1 MVNENRQV
9 MKLDH
14 ITKTYQMYK
23 KSSDRLKEALN
34 PFKKQYHDTF
44 YALNDVNIEVNE
56 GEMVGFIGE
65 NGSGKS
71 TLLKIITGVLTPSEG
86 TLKIDGKISAILELG
101 SGFNVEYTGYENIFL
116 NGMVLGFSKEV
127 MEEKLEDIIKF
138 ADIGEHLYQP
148 VKTYSS
154 GMLVRLGFAIAVTV
168 DPDILIVDEALAV
181 GDTEFQLK
189 CMEKF
194 TEFRQKGKTILFVSH
209 DIHAVRRFCDRVY
222 WLKKGKVIEE
232 GETLPVTEKYDN
244 YLKRKAAISLGH
256 SIDEEVSTSVDYVS
270 QIVTLDQARL
280 YNSKHENTDEIQRD
294 EFCYVRVDYTVI
306 DDSIKDP
313 VLGVAIRT
321 VNNDY
326 VMGPNTRYEGVKIPW
341 EKGKNTFYIEYEQ
354 MFLGNGEYYF
364 DVALFE
370 QNAQVPFIYKSKA
383 IKMFVVGKYDV
394 EGLVGLPHR
403 WTDHIEK

>member
-1 MVNENRQV
+1 MVNKNRQV

-222 WLKKGKVIEE
+222 WLQKGKVIEE
-232 GETLPVTEKYDN
+232 GDTLPVTEKYDN

-270 QIVTLDQARL
+270 QIVTLDHARL

-403 WTDHIEK
+403 WTDHID

>member
-1 MVNENRQV
+1 

-222 WLKKGKVIEE
+222 WLQKGKVIEE
-232 GETLPVTEKYDN
+232 GDTLPVTEKYDN

-270 QIVTLDQARL
+270 QIVTLDHARL

-341 EKGKNTFYIEYEQ
+341 EKGENTFYIEYEQ

-403 WTDHIEK
+403 WTDHID

>member
-1 MVNENRQV
+1 MVNKNRQV

-86 TLKIDGKISAILELG
+86 ILKIDGKISAILELG

-222 WLKKGKVIEE
+222 WLQKGKVIEE
-232 GETLPVTEKYDN
+232 GDTLPVTEKYDN

-270 QIVTLDQARL
+270 QIVTLDHARL

-403 WTDHIEK
+403 WTDHID

>member
-1 MVNENRQV
+1 MVNKNRQV

-222 WLKKGKVIEE
+222 WLQKGKVIEE
-232 GETLPVTEKYDN
+232 GDTLPVTEKYDN

-270 QIVTLDQARL
+270 QIVTLDHARL

>member
-1 MVNENRQV
+1 MVNKNRQV

-86 TLKIDGKISAILELG
+86 ILKIDGKISAILELG

-127 MEEKLEDIIKF
+127 MEEKLEDIIRF

-222 WLKKGKVIEE
+222 WLQKGKVIEE
-232 GETLPVTEKYDN
+232 GDTLPVTEKYDN

-270 QIVTLDQARL
+270 QIVTLDHARL

-403 WTDHIEK
+403 WTDHID

>member
-1 MVNENRQV
+1 MVNKNRQV

-222 WLKKGKVIEE
+222 WLQKGKVIEE
-232 GETLPVTEKYDN
+232 GDTLPVTEKYDN

-270 QIVTLDQARL
+270 QIVTLDHARL

-341 EKGKNTFYIEYEQ
+341 EKGENTFYIEYEQ

-403 WTDHIEK
+403 WTDHID

>member
-86 TLKIDGKISAILELG
+86 TIKIDGKISAILELG

-222 WLKKGKVIEE
+222 WLQKGKVIEE

-270 QIVTLDQARL
+270 QIVTLDHARL
-280 YNSKHENTDEIQRD
+280 YNSKRENTDEIQRD

-341 EKGKNTFYIEYEQ
+341 VKGKNTFYIEYEQ

-403 WTDHIEK
+403 WTDHID

>member
-1 MVNENRQV
+1 MTNRIHQV
-9 MKLDH
+9 MKLDN

-34 PFKKQYHDTF
+34 PLKKQYHDTF
-44 YALNDVNIEVNE
+44 YALKDVNIEVNE

-71 TLLKIITGVLTPSEG
+71 TLLKIITGVLTPTSG
-86 TLKIDGKISAILELG
+86 NLKIDGKISAILELG

-116 NGMVLGFSKEV
+116 NGMVLGFSREV
-127 MEEKLEDIIKF
+127 MEEKLDDIIKF
-138 ADIGEHLYQP
+138 ADIGDHLYQP

-194 TEFRQKGKTILFVSH
+194 TEFRQRGKTILFVSH

-222 WLKKGKVIEE
+222 WLQKGEVIEQ

-256 SIDEEVSTSVDYVS
+256 SIDEEVSTSVDYIS
-270 QIVTLDQARL
+270 KIVTLDSAKL

-294 EFCYVRVDYTVI
+294 EFCYVRVDYTVT
-306 DDSIKDP
+306 DDTIKNP

-326 VMGPNTRYEGVKIPW
+326 IMGPNTRYEGVSIPW
-341 EKGKNTFYIEYEQ
+341 KKGSNTFYIEYEK

-383 IKMFVVGKYDV
+383 MKMFVVGKYDV
-394 EGLVGLPHR
+394 EGLVGLPHK
-403 WTDHIEK
+403 WTDHIDK